1 MEHLIDSRTFH
12 NIFITKASYEIRK
25 YDHNLQA
32 IVDIL
37 GCILINIRQK
47 LCMLPFLKYNFL

>member
-12 NIFITKASYEIRK
+12 NIFIIKASYEIRK

-47 LCMLPFLKYNFL
+47 LCMLLFLKYSFL